1 MSNLSG
7 VDRHRLLAQHGN
19 PGFQESH
26 GNVSMTAMWGGD
38 VNGVHLAY
46 EVAQVATR
54 RADTVIVCESRDPG
68 GITANNSDDLMA
80 DSSGRAKERGDNA
93 PMPNNP
99 PPHQASIAP

>member
-1 MSNLSG
+1 
-7 VDRHRLLAQHGN
+7 
-19 PGFQESH
+19 
-26 GNVSMTAMWGGD
+26 MTAMWGGD

-54 RADTVIVCESRDPG
+54 RANIVIVCESRDLG
-68 GITANNSDDLMA
+68 GITANDSDDLMA

-93 PMPNNP
+93 PMANNP